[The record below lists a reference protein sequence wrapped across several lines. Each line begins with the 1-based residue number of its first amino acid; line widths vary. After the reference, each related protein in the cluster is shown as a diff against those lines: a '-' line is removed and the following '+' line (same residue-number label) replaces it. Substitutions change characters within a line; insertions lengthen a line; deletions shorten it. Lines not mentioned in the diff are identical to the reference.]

1 MKRHARSETL
11 GGMVSVGLES
21 SNVLP
26 KNKRT
31 MIAGTA
37 AAGFAVGLATGVQVS
52 LGICSYC

>member
-52 LGICSYC
+52 LWHM